1 MNVMVHIFKTII
13 STDRFFFFHFFK
25 MLIFEVHRQG
35 IMLKKIWA
43 HQILAKP
50 KTIAAGGFSEGT
62 QCLGEGVGSKT
73 LNRFFCIK
81 HTKMV
86 MIKVNK

>member
-1 MNVMVHIFKTII
+1 
-13 STDRFFFFHFFK
+13 
-25 MLIFEVHRQG
+25 
-35 IMLKKIWA
+35 MLKKIWA